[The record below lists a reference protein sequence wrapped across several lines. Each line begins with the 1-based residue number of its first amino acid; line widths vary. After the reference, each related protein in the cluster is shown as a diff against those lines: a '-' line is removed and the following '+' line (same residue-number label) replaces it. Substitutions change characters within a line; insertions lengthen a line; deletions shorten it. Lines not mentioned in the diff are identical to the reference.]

1 MYFVYD
7 LSMYFYNGLFWFD
20 FRRTSFFSLIISR
33 LHGAEHKR
41 KRTLVILFATN
52 IYSIQSIHFS
62 CLDKT
67 IKIFGFI
74 ERIIQRMFCYFYFYL
89 FHFMYFLFV
98 PFNFNIQSTYELR
111 WLSFYTK
118 QGIKHSFNE
127 CIRNYFTKK
136 IFVFK
141 THDFSVI
148 IMLDFIIFCT
158 TFKYAEYI
166 TSIFKFIEINKNFK
180 KTVTNW
186 FFWKRSLSF
195 FNYYLTIYYE
205 NKIVF
210 VFKLRIN

>member
-1 MYFVYD
+1 
-7 LSMYFYNGLFWFD
+7 
-20 FRRTSFFSLIISR
+20 
-33 LHGAEHKR
+33 
-41 KRTLVILFATN
+41 
-52 IYSIQSIHFS
+52 
-62 CLDKT
+62 
-67 IKIFGFI
+67 
-74 ERIIQRMFCYFYFYL
+74 
-89 FHFMYFLFV
+89 MYFLFV

-127 CIRNYFTKK
+127 CIRNYFTKN

-195 FNYYLTIYYE
+195 FQLLSNNLLWKQNCVCFQIKNKLNTYWRYLT
-205 NKIVF
+205 
-210 VFKLRIN
+210 